1 MSPTTPC
8 SAAPVPRDYA
18 EDLFEN
24 TKMTFGE
31 HLDELRR
38 ALIKAIAALVVGFL
52 IALLFAGSLVDYVQ
66 TPLRAEL
73 YDYYTNRAAK
83 QYQQFLAEQRA
94 AGVDVP
100 TDEAAAKAYAEQGLV
115 SEEVYVNPREAL
127 AELSRDIPGA
137 ADALALVPH
146 DPAEPVTRDELVPL
160 HVYRPVQDDP
170 RARVVGLQ
178 VHEPF
183 VVYMKAAFVLGAVLA
198 SPLVFYYIWQFVAA
212 GLYPHEKHYVHIF
225 LPFSL
230 GLFLA
235 GVALAFFFVMTYVL
249 RFLFT
254 FYDWMNIDPDPRIT
268 DWLSFV
274 FILPLGFGISFQLPL
289 VMLFLERIG
298 VFTIASYL
306 KQWRMAVLVICILS
320 MVLTPSDPQSMIL
333 MAVPLIVL
341 YFGGI
346 LLCRLLPRAV
356 AH

>member
-1 MSPTTPC
+1 MSSLLEELDWERYIGTE
-8 SAAPVPRDYA
+8 SAPHTGEPVSARDIRRYA
-18 EDLFEN
+18 LAVDDEN
-24 TKMTFGE
+24 PIF
-31 HLDELRR
+31 
-38 ALIKAIAALVVGFL
+38 
-52 IALLFAGSLVDYVQ
+52 Y
-66 TPLRAEL
+66 
-73 YDYYTNRAAK
+73 
-83 QYQQFLAEQRA
+83 
-94 AGVDVP
+94 
-100 TDEAAAKAYAEQGLV
+100 DEAAAKAYAEQGLV

-230 GLFLA
+230 GLFLG
-235 GVALAFFFVMTYVL
+235 GVCIAFFFVFEPVL

-254 FYDWMNIDPDPRIT
+254 FNKMLNIDPDPRISE
-268 DWLSFV
+268 WLSFV
-274 FILPLGFGISFQLPL
+274 LILPLGFGIAFQLPL
-289 VMLFLERIG
+289 VMFFLERIG
-298 VFTIASYL
+298 LFSVEMY
-306 KQWRMAVLVICILS
+306 QGRWRIAVLVICVLA
-320 MVLTPSDPQSMIL
+320 MFLTPADPYSMML
-333 MAVPLIVL
+333 LAAPLIIL
-341 YFGGI
+341 YIGGI
-346 LLCRLLPRAV
+346 IMCKVLPRRV
-356 AH
+356 GRFLDPE